1 MKRNIFV
8 ILAVLF
14 ILGVGVAAADP
25 GPNNPYQGMVTNVD
39 CDNADHDY
47 DWLYT
52 VGRAPWFD
60 PDGTVVGLPS
70 YVERQNED
78 GSWEFMGQIPGLGI
92 PTTHCTWDRD
102 DSNFR
107 GDVQFAPA
115 Q

>member
-1 MKRNIFV
+1 MKRSSFI
-8 ILAVLF
+8 ILALHLIF
-14 ILGVGVAAADP
+14 GVGVAAADP

-39 CDNADHDY
+39 CDGADHDY
-47 DWLYT
+47 DLLYT

-70 YVERQNED
+70 FVERQNED
-78 GSWEFMGQIPGLGI
+78 GGWDIMGQIPGLGV
-92 PTTHCTWDRD
+92 PTIYCTWERGDT
-102 DSNFR
+102 SFR